1 MDDTRIR
8 ISKAQNGYIV
18 EVTDPDIQKDNRE
31 ADLVKGGKTV
41 PWRDPDV
48 KFTFATAKEVA
59 EFITTNIDKMFP
71 DNDSAAYSKAFEVA
85 SNEKAKK

>member
-18 EVTDPDIQKDNRE
+18 EVTDPDIKKKNRE
-31 ADLVKGGKTV
+31 SDLTKGGKVV

-48 KFTFATAKEVA
+48 KFTFKTAKEVA
-59 EFITTNIDKMFP
+59 TFITTNIDKMFP
-71 DNDSAAYSKAFEVA
+71 DDADTAYSKAFDVA
-85 SNEKAKK
+85 SEEKGK